1 MVRYYGMKYDMNLVR
16 LADAMF
22 PDIEDTIENLE
33 ERFPKRDLPQ
43 GAEVTRFAPSPTGF
57 LHTGSLFTSMIADKI
72 ARQSRGV
79 FFLRLEDTDSKREI
93 AGSDMALVEQMAE
106 FGVSPTEGFGAKY
119 PGDYGPY
126 RQSER
131 APIYKTVIKEMVRR
145 GDAYPCFASTEELDE
160 LRKLQESKKLVTG
173 YYGPFAK
180 YRDYP
185 IIEAIK
191 DVENG
196 RPFVVRF
203 RSHGHHQKYIKV
215 FDEVRGNLS
224 LSQNDQDIVILK
236 SDGLPTYHFAHVVD
250 DHFMKTTVVTRG
262 EEWLASLPIHI
273 EMFERLGW
281 TPPRFAHLPVIMKLD
296 EGKKRK
302 LSKRKDSEAA
312 VSFFLEQGYPIEAVI
327 EYLMTIANSNFEEW
341 RLANKSLPIDAFV
354 FSFEKMS
361 LDGALFDM
369 QKVNFIAKEFI
380 AQLTS
385 DDLLNRAIK
394 YGHRYHHD
402 MYALIMRDPS
412 FFKAI
417 INIEREKEN
426 PRKDYLNYSSIYD
439 LVAYFYRDRYEP
451 LISTSMFNPLIS
463 SSIIVTLLTDLKK
476 DMTLDG
482 DESTWFG
489 QLKQFGERYHFASSN
504 KIYKQNPDR
513 YVGHIGD
520 VAEILRL
527 ALTGNRQ
534 TPNLFQI
541 MKVLTLKEVRSR
553 LQFVIDKF
561 PIK

>member
-1 MVRYYGMKYDMNLVR
+1 MKYDINLIR

-22 PDIEDTIENLE
+22 PDIDQTIEDLE
-33 ERFPKRDLPQ
+33 KRYPARHLHSS
-43 GAEVTRFAPSPTGF
+43 AEVTRFAPSPTGF
-57 LHTGSLFTSMIADKI
+57 LHTGSLFTSMVADKV
-72 ARQSRGV
+72 ARQSGGV
-79 FFLRLEDTDSKREI
+79 FFLRLEDTDTKREVV
-93 AGSDMALVEQMAE
+93 GSDMALVEQMAE
-106 FGVSPTEGFGAKY
+106 FGVFPHEGFGASQQ
-119 PGDYGPY
+119 GEYGPY

-131 APIYKTVIKEMVRR
+131 AIIYKTVIKELIRK

-160 LRKLQESKKLVTG
+160 LRKLQEAKKLVTG

-180 YRDYP
+180 YRDYHVLD
-185 IIEAIK
+185 AIK

-203 RSHGHHQKYIKV
+203 KSKGQHQKYIKV
-215 FDEVRGNLS
+215 FDEVRGSLS
-224 LSQNDQDIVILK
+224 LSENDQDIVILK

-262 EEWLASLPIHI
+262 EEWLASFPIHL
-273 EMFERLGW
+273 EMFARLGW

-341 RLANKSLPIDAFV
+341 RIANPLLTLSEFK

-369 QKVNFIAKEFI
+369 QKVMFISKEFI
-380 AQLTS
+380 AKLS
-385 DDLLNRAIK
+385 ADDLLDRSIK
-394 YGHRYHHD
+394 YSHRYHRE
-402 MYALIMRDPS
+402 MYNLIMRDTAYFRS
-412 FFKAI
+412 I
-417 INIEREKEN
+417 VNIEREKDN
-426 PRKDYLNYSSIYD
+426 PRKDYINYASIYD
-439 LVAYFYRDRYEP
+439 LVGYFYRDKYEP
-451 LISTSMFNPLIS
+451 LITTTMFNPLIS
-463 SSIIVTLLTDLKK
+463 ASIIVTLLSDLKNE
-476 DMTLDG
+476 MTLEG
-482 DESTWFG
+482 DESSWFN
-489 QLKQFGERYHFASSN
+489 QLKQFGERYHFAPSN

-513 YVGHIGD
+513 YVGHIDD

-527 ALTGNRQ
+527 ALTGNKQ

-541 MKVLTLKEVRSR
+541 MHVLGLKEVAAR
-553 LQFVIDKF
+553 LQFVIDIF
-561 PIK
+561 AIK